1 MSAFAICCPGA
12 SRLSAPR
19 VYLSNVTRIETENK
33 ALNKTPK
40 HNRPPRRLYVF
51 DIDGTLI
58 NTGGAGSAAMRAAF
72 QAVWRVEDGFRRVE
86 FSGRSDLAI
95 FEDALRDCEADD
107 CDFREAVRRF
117 KRAYFRRLPLFL
129 EKHDGRVLPGVP
141 ALLERLASDSCATLV
156 LGTGNFRTS
165 AGIKL
170 KHYGLHEYFKSR
182 GGFGDRTGHRPTLI
196 GHGIT
201 AATRKY
207 GKHAS
212 VFVIGDTVHDI
223 NAAKSNGAI
232 AVGVATGMA
241 TEADLRAAGADI
253 VYRTLED
260 AADLIGS

>member
-1 MSAFAICCPGA
+1 MTLESRPSPGT
-12 SRLSAPR
+12 
-19 VYLSNVTRIETENK
+19 NNG
-33 ALNKTPK
+33 
-40 HNRPPRRLYVF
+40 RPARRLYVF

-58 NTGGAGSAAMRAAF
+58 STGGAGSAAMRAAF
-72 QAVWRVEDGFRRVE
+72 HAVWGVEDGFKRVE

-95 FEDALRDCEADD
+95 FEDALRDCEADG
-107 CDFREAVRRF
+107 CEFSEALRRF
-117 KRAYFRRLPLFL
+117 KRAYFRRLPQFL
-129 EKHDGRVLPGVP
+129 EAYDGRVLPGVP
-141 ALLERLASDSCATLV
+141 ALLQRLASDEDATLV

-170 KHYGLHEYFKSR
+170 EYYGLHQYFRSP

-196 GHGIT
+196 GHGIK

-223 NAAKSNGAI
+223 NAAKHNGAI

-241 TEADLRAAGADI
+241 SEAELAAAGADI
-253 VYRTLED
+253 VYKTLED